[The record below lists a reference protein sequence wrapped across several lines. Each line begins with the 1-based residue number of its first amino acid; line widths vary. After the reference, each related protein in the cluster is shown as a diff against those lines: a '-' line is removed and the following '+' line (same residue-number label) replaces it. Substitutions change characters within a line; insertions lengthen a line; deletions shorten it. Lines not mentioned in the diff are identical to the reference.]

1 MPGARTGVVPILSLY
16 GVTASGASVCAHV
29 HGFSAY
35 LWASP
40 PPSMTEAD
48 VPAFKDAL
56 EARVGGAGAAVRLR
70 GGPGGGGGGGGS
82 SGGGRL
88 PEAILAVHLV
98 PGLQSLLGYH
108 GGRTQPMLRIY
119 VALPSLISAT
129 KSALEAGMSFGSF
142 PSRSYTVFEAN
153 IPFELRFMVDGGVT
167 GCNGVEA
174 PAGAWAPRP
183 ASRRRTSAQVELDVV
198 YDQLVSHAPDGP
210 WQKVAPLRILSFDI
224 ECCGRKGLFPEPEHD
239 PVIQIG
245 NVVTVQGASSSICR
259 SVFVMGSCSP
269 IVGARVFSF
278 DDETQML
285 EAWAAFV
292 READPDIVTG
302 YNIANFDL
310 PYLLRRAVKL
320 KSDRAQMLG
329 RLQGAKATMRDTT
342 FQSSAYGKR
351 ENIETTIAGR
361 VVFDM
366 LAYIRRDHKL
376 SSYSLNSVSAHFLG
390 QQKEDVHHSIIAD
403 LQGGSADDRR
413 RLAVYCLKD
422 SFLPQ
427 KLMDKLMVVI
437 NHIEMARVVGVPL
450 DYLLSRGQQI
460 KVMSMLLRKAK
471 PLGLLVP
478 TLAKVGSGDAGGGG
492 GDEGYEGATV
502 IEPLRG
508 FYDEPI
514 ATLDF
519 ASLYPSIM
527 MAHNLCYSTLV
538 APEDARALPPGAV
551 EKTPGENIHFATAA
565 VVKGVLPAILEE
577 LLAARK
583 RAKADMAK
591 ATDPFVIAV
600 QNGRQLALK
609 VSANS
614 VYGFTGATVGMLPC
628 LAISATVTAYGRTMI
643 DTTKKAVEETF
654 RVANGYPADAV
665 VVYGDTDSVMVK
677 FGVRDVAAAMALGAE
692 AAKTVTKLFP
702 PPIKLEFEKVYY
714 PFLLMNKK
722 RYAGMYWSKPTAFDK
737 MDTKGIETVRRDNCA
752 LVRRVIDTVLQLVLI
767 EHSVPR
773 AVAYVKQVVADLLQ
787 DRIDLSVLV
796 ITKAL
801 GKSASADDYVAK
813 QAHVELAERMRK
825 RDPAS
830 APAVGDRVPYVI
842 IEAAKGTPNYMR
854 SEDPIYALENNI
866 PIDFRYYLE
875 NQLEKPLTRI
885 FEGILNNP
893 HAELFSGDHM
903 RSITV
908 REREGEREH
917 GVVTFA
923 GAPPPRPPHLSSL
936 HPFLIIFV
944 VFFFPQKKSP
954 TAGVGIM
961 AFAVKTLKCL
971 SCKAPVSEGTTCAHC
986 KHREAEVYR
995 RQLALVNEAE
1005 EKFSRLWTQ
1014 CQRCQGSLHQ
1024 DVLCTSRDCPLF
1036 YMRKKVA
1043 KDLAEVTEGL
1053 ARFGW

>member
-1 MPGARTGVVPILSLY
+1 M
-16 GVTASGASVCAHV
+16 
-29 HGFSAY
+29 
-35 LWASP
+35 
-40 PPSMTEAD
+40 
-48 VPAFKDAL
+48 
-56 EARVGGAGAAVRLR
+56 
-70 GGPGGGGGGGGS
+70 
-82 SGGGRL
+82 
-88 PEAILAVHLV
+88 
-98 PGLQSLLGYH
+98 
-108 GGRTQPMLRIY
+108 
-119 VALPSLISAT
+119 
-129 KSALEAGMSFGSF
+129 
-142 PSRSYTVFEAN
+142 
-153 IPFELRFMVDGGVT
+153 
-167 GCNGVEA
+167 
-174 PAGAWAPRP
+174 
-183 ASRRRTSAQVELDVV
+183 
-198 YDQLVSHAPDGP
+198 

-245 NVVTVQGASSSICR
+245 NVVTTQGASSSLCR
-259 SVFVMGSCSP
+259 NVFVMGSCSP

-278 DDETQML
+278 DDEAAML

-302 YNIANFDL
+302 YNISNFDL
-310 PYLLRRAVKL
+310 PYLLRRAAKL
-320 KSDRAQMLG
+320 KSERAQMLG
-329 RLQGAKATMRDTT
+329 RVRGAKATMRDTT
-342 FQSSAYGKR
+342 FQSSAFGKR
-351 ENIETTIAGR
+351 ENVETTIDGR
-361 VVFDM
+361 VIFDM

-427 KLMDKLMVVI
+427 KLMDKLLVVI
-437 NHIEMARVVGVPL
+437 NHIEMARVTGVPL
-450 DYLLSRGQQI
+450 DYLLTRGQQI

-478 TLAKVGSGDAGGGG
+478 TLAKAGGGGGGDGGG

-538 APEDARALPPGAV
+538 APEDAKALPDGAA
-551 EKTPGENIHFATAA
+551 EKTPGEAIYFVRAA
-565 VVKGVLPAILEE
+565 VTKGVLPAILEE

-628 LAISATVTAYGRTMI
+628 LAISATVTAYGRAMI
-643 DTTKKAVEETF
+643 DATKRAVEERFTT
-654 RVANGYPADAV
+654 ANGYAADAV

-677 FGVRDVAAAMALGAE
+677 FGAPDVASAMALGAE
-692 AAKTVTKLFP
+692 AAREVTKLFP

-722 RYAGMYWSKPTAFDK
+722 RYAGMYWSKPSAFDK

-773 AVAYVKQVVADLLQ
+773 AVAYVKGVVADLLQ

-801 GKSASADDYVAK
+801 GKSASADDYANK

-854 SEDPIYALENNI
+854 SEDPIFVVENSI
-866 PIDFRYYLE
+866 PIDYRYYLE

-885 FEGILNNP
+885 FEGILDNP
-893 HAELFSGDHM
+893 KAELFSGDHM
-903 RSITV
+903 RAITKK
-908 REREGEREH
+908 
-917 GVVTFA
+917 
-923 GAPPPRPPHLSSL
+923 APTS
-936 HPFLIIFV
+936 
-944 VFFFPQKKSP
+944 
-954 TAGVGIM
+954 GGIM
-961 AFAVKTLKCL
+961 AFAVKKLKCL
-971 SCKAPVSEGTTCAHC
+971 SCKAPIDDGVTCGHC
-986 KHREAEVYR
+986 KGREQEVYR
-995 RQLALVNEAE
+995 KQLALVNEAE

-1024 DVLCTSRDCPLF
+1024 DVLCTSRD
-1036 YMRKKVA
+1036 
-1043 KDLAEVTEGL
+1043 
-1053 ARFGW
+1053 W